1 MGQTF
6 LRQCGEGDWLGVGDL
21 GGLVLMGD
29 EHKVHSVGGV
39 RLQVTKVH
47 LVIVMVEE
55 LTELGDLKM
64 KRNWYSFY
72 CVLFFFYP
80 V

>member
-1 MGQTF
+1 
-6 LRQCGEGDWLGVGDL
+6 
-21 GGLVLMGD
+21 MGD